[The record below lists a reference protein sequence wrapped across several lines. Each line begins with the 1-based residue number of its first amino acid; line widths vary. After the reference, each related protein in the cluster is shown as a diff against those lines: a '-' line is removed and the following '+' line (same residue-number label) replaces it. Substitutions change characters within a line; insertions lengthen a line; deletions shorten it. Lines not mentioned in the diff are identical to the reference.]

1 MKKIRNKIIPVVA
14 VCLGLGCGTGIVAAA
29 NEIINNAYVEDGFV
43 YTDPE
48 KTDLV
53 TQFYVGED
61 GELYIDPEMSI
72 AVPHKTDFEV
82 NENGETFGSSANVIY
97 CEDEPDLI
105 AARGNNGKSGYVRK
119 TELETDMPSCPEEAM
134 RMQEERER
142 NGNPPRIIDVYESD
156 GITVIDTFTVGGN

>member
-1 MKKIRNKIIPVVA
+1 MKKIRNKIISVVA
-14 VCLGLGCGTGIVAAA
+14 VFLGLGCGTGIVAAA

-82 NENGETFGSSANVIY
+82 NENGETYGTSGGLIY
-97 CEDEPDLI
+97 YEDEPDLI
-105 AARGNNGKSGYVRK
+105 AVIGNNGIEGYVRK

-142 NGNPPRIIDVYESD
+142 NGNSSRIIDVYESD
-156 GITVIDTFTVGGN
+156 GITIIDTFTVGGN